1 MTREEFLKEL
11 NDKLKYLPE
20 TDRAAA
26 ISFYDEYISEM
37 ELEEGEDIVERL
49 GTPKE
54 VASDIISQCTQKHI
68 DNTHEQK
75 TVKGRA
81 TTIWLIILGILSL
94 PLSLPI
100 AIVAFTILFVIVIL
114 IFTMFI
120 VAVQGAF
127 VIPFSLFV
135 PGFAH
140 KLLALGYGLTSLGVG
155 ILMTYAFTFILR
167 KMFKSI
173 TSRKRMRMA

>member
-1 MTREEFLKEL
+1 MTREEFLNEL

-37 ELEEGEDIVERL
+37 ELEEGEDIVERF

-100 AIVAFTILFVIVIL
+100 AIVAFTILFVIIVL
-114 IFTMFI
+114 IFVMI
-120 VAVQGAF
+120 VTAMVGAF

-135 PGFAH
+135 PGVAH
-140 KLLALGYGLTSLGVG
+140 KLFALGYGLTCLGIG
-155 ILMTYAFTFILR
+155 ILLTYALTAVLR
-167 KMFKSI
+167 KMFSSI